1 MIRVGSAVRWKW
13 GSGHGE
19 GKVVETFTTRVTRTL
34 EGSAITRNATPE
46 EPAYL
51 IETDDGSRVLK
62 SSSEIERAPDR

>member
-19 GKVVETFTTRVTRTL
+19 GKVVDTFTDRVTLTI
-34 EGSAITRNATPE
+34 EGSAITRNATAD

-51 IETDDGSRVLK
+51 IETEDGARVLK
-62 SSSEIERAPDR
+62 SASEIERA